1 MLSIFPHERYY
12 SSPFH
17 VRVGK
22 SGLLHLAHLLSG
34 DVSQVHFICNLC
46 CGCRRSLLQSWSL
59 FFIFSLRCCRHKL
72 FDYLAHVRLVF
83 SLLLSAD
90 FSFYRQFY
98 LWNVDAILFQAELPS
113 FVKATVGSR
122 LALCP
127 LAIVVFYPHSI
138 INIIL
143 LFDQGSTI
151 LILSSYWIRNYF
163 VDRSVDTIF
172 ISGRSRIWSRRG
184 AVI

>member
-1 MLSIFPHERYY
+1 MLSIFSHERYY

-46 CGCRRSLLQSWSL
+46 CGCRRSLLQFWSL

-113 FVKATVGSR
+113 FVKAAVGSR

-127 LAIVVFYPHSI
+127 LATVVFYPHSI
-138 INIIL
+138 ILQWWKRGGTCSRSMDWFNSSRL
-143 LFDQGSTI
+143 SLSTCF
-151 LILSSYWIRNYF
+151 SAGPWCDGRE
-163 VDRSVDTIF
+163 VDSA
-172 ISGRSRIWSRRG
+172 RRKP
-184 AVI
+184 